1 MKRAIW
7 IIGILV
13 VLGVAG
19 WLLFQRMQKNQA
31 AQLLDSFQ
39 TVAAERGNLIAA
51 IGATGQV
58 HANQSAVLNWQTSGR
73 VAEINPTV
81 GDLVEPE
88 QVLAELD
95 QGSLAQN
102 VILAQAE
109 LINAQ
114 QTLDNL
120 YTNTENAKSEA
131 LNRVAQSANQVRDAQ
146 YNLDNLTV
154 PSNMKDLEPFEA
166 YEQMRQNLAAAR
178 QAYEPYKFYPESDET
193 REKLKVDL
201 DRAQSDFDAAV
212 RWLKSVVALEVA
224 EANLENATKDYA
236 TYQQGP
242 DPQDIQAAEA
252 RLAAAQATLDLVRL
266 TAPFGGTITDIT
278 AKPGDQVAPG
288 VTAFRLDDLSRLL
301 VDVRVPEVDVNSI
314 RIGQEVEMTFDAIAD
329 QLYQGTVTQV
339 AEVGTASQGVVEY
352 VVTVE
357 LKNPD
362 KNVRPGM
369 TAAVNFVVTQLDDVL
384 QIPNRAVRLK
394 DGKRVVY
401 ILKDGAPVAV
411 EITLG
416 ASSDTNSEVLSGDLK
431 EGDLIILNPP
441 LEFESQG
448 PPFMR

>member
-1 MKRAIW
+1 MKKAIW

-19 WLLFQRMQKNQA
+19 WLLFQRMQTNQE
-31 AQLLDSFQ
+31 AQILDSYQ
-39 TVAAERGNLIAA
+39 TAAAERGNLIAA

-73 VAEINPTV
+73 VAEVNPTV
-81 GDLVEPE
+81 GDLVAAEE
-88 QVLAELD
+88 VLAELD
-95 QGSLAQN
+95 QDSLSQN

-114 QTLDNL
+114 QTLDDL

-166 YEQMRQNLAAAR
+166 YTQMRLNLAAAR
-178 QAYEPYKFYPESDET
+178 QAFEPYKFYPEADET
-193 REKLKVDL
+193 REQLKTDL

-212 RWLKSVVALEVA
+212 RWLKAVVALEVA
-224 EANLENATKDYA
+224 EANLENATKDYE

-242 DPQDIQAAEA
+242 DPLDIQAAEA

-266 TAPFGGTITDIT
+266 SAPFGGTITDIT

-288 VTAFRLDDLSRLL
+288 VAAFRLDDLSRLL

-314 RIGQEVEMTFDAIAD
+314 RVGQDVEMTFDAIAD
-329 QLYQGTVTQV
+329 QQYQGTVTQV

-357 LKNPD
+357 LKEPD

-401 ILKDGAPVAV
+401 LLKDGVPVAV

-431 EGDLIILNPP
+431 VGDLIILNPP